1 MKQLIAYFISYKS
14 VVNFTLVLI
23 VILGALFFSNMR
35 YSFFPAESVSFI
47 NIDITWVGASPSE
60 IEEAA
65 VAKIEDNL
73 RGVSGIDRFTS
84 VSQNNFASI
93 SVELR
98 ERINPDDVLLDIQ
111 NAVDQI
117 TTFPSTMED
126 PVVYKVEVLTDAMT
140 IALSGNQPLTVIKDI
155 AREIESDLLNQP
167 GISKVTLEGYPDEEI
182 EITIR
187 EETLRAFGLTLPDVS
202 RAVAAANIEL
212 FGGTIRTGRE
222 EIQLKADA
230 RVFYAQDMENILIR
244 ATPDGAQV
252 RLGDIARVQNRF
264 AESPNR
270 RFLNG
275 EPAVSI
281 RVDNTASEDI
291 LDTVNFLR
299 GYLAAFN
306 EGRDDV
312 RAIIINDRAD
322 ALEERIQI
330 LADNAWQGALL
341 VVIVLGI
348 FLNFRLALWVSLQI
362 PVALLGMLIFAGL
375 WGITINQLSMFG
387 VILVL
392 GILVDYGVVVSEN
405 IYQQFERGK
414 DAINAAIDG
423 TMELVA
429 PLMLSF
435 TTTVAAFSLF
445 FFIDG
450 RLGEFFSDISFVVI
464 ASNIVALVVG
474 FFLLPALIANSKSL
488 RKANKPNRFEKGFD
502 RMFKAILNKFYAP
515 SLRFGLRFPFVVILT
530 VVGLFIVTIG
540 GFRSGT
546 ITGTFFPNIE
556 FDELSVSLRLPAGTA
571 DAVTEDILME
581 IEEAV
586 ARVDARLTEQAGGN
600 SPIRYVQR
608 IIGPQTNTGRLQVTL
623 TKPEDRDFLA
633 FFIAGQIRE
642 EVGDVPEAENISFGT
657 GNAFGKPISIS
668 MIHRYD
674 DLDELR
680 EVKAMLVSRLSA
692 EDTIIDVIDNDQIGQ
707 REFNLRLRP
716 QAELLGFT
724 LQDITNQV
732 RQAFFG
738 IEAQSLQ
745 RGDEE
750 VKVWVRYDE
759 ETRSTPA
766 SLESMRILGPNG
778 GTFFLRDLA
787 EIEERDTVV
796 LINRRDARREISVE
810 ADVASLDIPVPAVL
824 GMIRGRILPE
834 IQEQYPFVEFT
845 FEGQARQ
852 SADTTDSAAKAGP
865 VILLIMLFMI
875 LLNGR
880 SITQTLVTIAILPF
894 VIVGVAWGHV
904 ISGIP
909 LSIFSFLG
917 MIALIGILLNNMFVL
932 LSSFNENLKLGR
944 GFAASLYRAALS
956 RFKPIMLTAITTAAG
971 LTPLLLGTSIGA
983 QFLKPTAVTVFYGLL
998 FGTFLTLA
1006 LAPCLIVLA
1015 NHIKRG
1021 GTALIRRQWPTKEEV
1036 ETARIELKN
1045 IETLKSE
1052 LR

>member
-1 MKQLIAYFISYKS
+1 MRELISYFISYKS

-23 VILGALFFSNMR
+23 VIMGALFFSNLR
-35 YSFFPAESVSFI
+35 YSFFPAEDVSFI

-73 RGVSGIDRFTS
+73 RGVSGIERFTS
-84 VSQNNFASI
+84 VSQNSFASI
-93 SVELR
+93 EVELQ
-98 ERINPDDVLLDIQ
+98 ERVNADNVLLDIQ

-117 TTFPSTMED
+117 TTFPTTMED

-140 IALSGNQPLTVIKDI
+140 IALSGSQPLEVIKDL

-182 EITIR
+182 EVTVR
-187 EETLRAFGLTLPDVS
+187 EETLRAFGLTLGEVS
-202 RAVAAANIEL
+202 RAIAQGNIEL

-222 EIQLKADA
+222 EIQLIADS
-230 RVFYAQDMENILIR
+230 RVFFAQDMRNLVIR

-252 RLGDIARVQNRF
+252 LLGDIATVENRF
-264 AESPNR
+264 EESPTR

-275 EPAVSI
+275 MPAVSI
-281 RVDNTASEDI
+281 RVDNTSDEDI
-291 LDTVNFLR
+291 LETVEFLR
-299 GYLAAFN
+299 TYLADFN
-306 EGRDDV
+306 ENREDV
-312 RAIIINDRAD
+312 RATIINDRAD

-362 PVALLGMLIFAGL
+362 PVALLGMIIFAGI
-375 WGITINQLSMFG
+375 WGVTVNQLSMFG

-405 IYQQFERGK
+405 IYQHFERGK

-464 ASNIVALVVG
+464 ASNIVALLVG

-488 RKANKPNRFEKGFD
+488 RKANVPNRFEKGFD
-502 RMFKAILNKFYAP
+502 RMFKAILTKFYAP

-556 FDELSVSLRLPAGTA
+556 FDELSVSLRLPAGA
-571 DAVTEDILME
+571 SDLVTEEILIE
-581 IEEAV
+581 IEEAI
-586 ARVDARLTEQAGGN
+586 ARVDERLTDQAGGT

-608 IIGPQTNTGRLQVTL
+608 IVGPQPNTGRIQVTL
-623 TKPEDRDFLA
+623 TKPEERDVLA
-633 FFIAGQIRE
+633 FFIAGEIRD
-642 EVGDVPEAENISFGT
+642 EVGDVPEAENLSFGA
-657 GNAFGKPISIS
+657 GAAFGQPISIS
-668 MIHRYD
+668 MIHRFD
-674 DLDELR
+674 DLEELR
-680 EVKAMLVSRLSA
+680 EVKELLVSRLDA
-692 EDTIIDVIDNDQIGQ
+692 EDTIIDVVDNDQIGQ
-707 REFNLRLRP
+707 REFNLRLKP
-716 QAELLGFT
+716 LAELLGFT
-724 LQDITNQV
+724 LQDITTQV
-732 RQAFFG
+732 REAFFG

-759 ETRSTPA
+759 ATRSAPA
-766 SLESMRILGPNG
+766 NLEGMRILGPDG

-787 EIEERDTVV
+787 EIEERETVV

-824 GMIRGRILPE
+824 GMIRSRILPE

-865 VILLIMLFMI
+865 IILLIMLFMI

-880 SITQTLVTIAILPF
+880 SISQTVVTIAILPF
-894 VIVGVAWGHV
+894 IIIGVAWGHV
-904 ISGIP
+904 VSGIP

-932 LSSFNENLKLGR
+932 LSSFNENLKAGR
-944 GFAASLYRAALS
+944 GFVSSLYRAALS

-1006 LAPCLIVLA
+1006 LAPCLMVLA
-1015 NHIKRG
+1015 NHVKRFG
-1021 GTALIRRQWPTKEEV
+1021 LYPFRRRLVSKEEV

-1045 IETLKSE
+1045 IDTLKSE
-1052 LR
+1052 VR

>member
-14 VVNFTLVLI
+14 VVNFTLLLI
-23 VILGALFFSNMR
+23 VILGSLFFSNLR
-35 YSFFPAESVSFI
+35 YSFFPEESVSFI
-47 NIDITWVGASPSE
+47 NIDITFVGASPAE

-65 VAKIEDNL
+65 VSKIEDNL
-73 RGVSGIDRFTS
+73 RGVSGIQRFTS
-84 VSQNNFASI
+84 VSQNNRASI
-93 SVELR
+93 QVELR
-98 ERINPDDVLLDIQ
+98 ERVNPDDVLVDIQ

-117 TTFPSTMED
+117 TTFPSVMES

-140 IALSGNQPLTVIKDI
+140 IALSGNQPLSIIKDI

-182 EITIR
+182 EVTVR
-187 EETLRAFGLTLPDVS
+187 EEVLRAYGMSLTEIS
-202 RAVAAANIEL
+202 RAISNSNIEL

-230 RVFYAQDMENILIR
+230 RVYYAQDLEGMIIR
-244 ATPDGAQV
+244 SSESGAKV
-252 RLGDIARVQNRF
+252 RLGDIAEIRNRF
-264 AESPNR
+264 SESPNR

-281 RVDNTASEDI
+281 RIDNTSDEDI
-291 LDTVNFLR
+291 LETVTFLR
-299 GYLAAFN
+299 SYIAAFN
-306 EGRDDV
+306 ENREDV

-330 LADNAWQGALL
+330 LSDNAWQGALL

-362 PVALLGMLIFAGL
+362 PVALLGMIIFAGL

-405 IYQQFERGK
+405 IYQHFERGK

-464 ASNIVALVVG
+464 ASNIVALLVG
-474 FFLLPALIANSKSL
+474 FFLLPALIANSRSL
-488 RKANKPNRFEKGFD
+488 RKGNKPNRFEKGFD
-502 RMFKAILNKFYAP
+502 RMFRAILHKFYAP

-540 GFRSGT
+540 GFRSGA

-556 FDELSVSLRLPAGTA
+556 FDELSVNLRLPAGTS
-571 DAVTEDILME
+571 DLVTEEILKE
-581 IEEAV
+581 IEEATR
-586 ARVDARLTEQAGGN
+586 RVDEQLTEQAGGV

-608 IIGPQTNTGRLQVTL
+608 IVGPQTNTGRLQITL
-623 TKPEDRDFLA
+623 TKPEERDFLA
-633 FFIAGQIRE
+633 FSIAGKIRE
-642 EVGDVPEAENISFGT
+642 EVGIIPEAENISFGT

-680 EVKAMLVSRLSA
+680 EVKALLSSKLSA

-707 REFNLRLRP
+707 REFNLTLKP
-716 QAELLGFT
+716 QAEALGFT
-724 LQDITNQV
+724 LQGITEQV

-750 VKVWVRYDE
+750 IKVWVRYDDA
-759 ETRSTPA
+759 TRSTPA
-766 SLESMRILGPNG
+766 NLERMRIMGQNG
-778 GTFFLRDLA
+778 QQYFLADLA
-787 EIEERDTVV
+787 QIEERETVV
-796 LINRRDARREISVE
+796 LINRRDARREISIE
-810 ADVASLDIPVPAVL
+810 ADVASLDIPVPQVL

-834 IQEQYPFVEFT
+834 IQQQYPFVEFT

-852 SADTTDSAAKAGP
+852 SQDTADSASRAGP

-880 SITQTLVTIAILPF
+880 SISQTIIMILIIPF
-894 VIVGVAWGHV
+894 VIIGVGWGHV

-932 LSSFNENLKLGR
+932 LTSFNDNLKAGKP
-944 GFAASLYRAALS
+944 FVASIYLAALS

-1006 LAPCLIVLA
+1006 LAPCLVILS
-1015 NHIKRG
+1015 NSIKRAG
-1021 GTALIRRQWPTKEEV
+1021 KAIIRRQWPTKEEV
-1036 ETARIELKN
+1036 ETARIEIKQ
-1045 IETLKSE
+1045 IELLQSE
-1052 LR
+1052 TK